1 MYSLFFFEENINA
14 NLTFA
19 GSCKRILNL
28 SILQNV
34 PTMDSRDIYLMSRIN
49 SLIMYH
55 KVRALVK
62 VSPFV
67 IFHFVMLPIL

>member
-1 MYSLFFFEENINA
+1 MNA

-34 PTMDSRDIYLMSRIN
+34 PTMDSRDIYLMSRIK
-49 SLIMYH
+49 SFAMYY
-55 KVRALVK
+55 KVLALVK